1 MAEKKNKQNED
12 IEKKNK
18 ENSKTENNK
27 KENNKTV
34 NTEKI
39 LKETTETIN
48 EVKDQVKGSF
58 KKEELKNSAKET
70 TNFIVGMFKN
80 PIEELKKIADDT
92 TNKNFK
98 YAVILAIVWI
108 LAVVILRIYYSSLS
122 WNVFKYLLPLIKS
135 AVAPV
140 LSILVLSV
148 TILALNKNKDK
159 NLITVMSVVTAAKLP
174 IVIASVI
181 SLLRLISTKV
191 TTVTSPF
198 SSLCTVISTVLVYFG
213 AKFVLGE
220 KDDKSYIKKFVAIE
234 SIYYIAYIIIGLLEI
249 YI

>member
-1 MAEKKNKQNED
+1 ME
-12 IEKKNK
+12 
-18 ENSKTENNK
+18 ENNNNENENK
-27 KENNKTV
+27 KSV
-34 NTEKI
+34 NTDEI

-48 EVKDQVKGSF
+48 QVKDQVKGSF

-80 PIEELKKIADDT
+80 PIEELKNIAEDK

-122 WNVFKYLLPLIKS
+122 WNVVKYLLPLVKS

-140 LSILVLSV
+140 LSILVLSL
-148 TILALNKNKDK
+148 TIFALNKNKDK

-174 IVIASVI
+174 VVIASVV
-181 SLLRLISTKV
+181 SLLRLISAKV

-198 SSLCTVISTVLVYFG
+198 SSLCAVISTVLVYFG

-220 KDDKSYIKKFVAIE
+220 DDDKNYIKKFVIIE
-234 SIYYIAYIIIGLLEI
+234 AIYYIAYIVIGLLEI

>member
-1 MAEKKNKQNED
+1 MEENNNE
-12 IEKKNK
+12 N
-18 ENSKTENNK
+18 ENSN
-27 KENNKTV
+27 TV
-34 NTEKI
+34 NPEEI

-80 PIEELKKIADDT
+80 PIEELKSIAQDK

-108 LAVVILRIYYSSLS
+108 VAVVILKIYYSSLS
-122 WNVFKYLLPLIKS
+122 WNVLKYLLPLIKS
-135 AVAPV
+135 AIAPI
-140 LSILVLSV
+140 LSILVLSL
-148 TILALNKNKDK
+148 TIFTLNKNKDK
-159 NLITVMSVVTAAKLP
+159 SLVTIMSVVTAAKLP
-174 IVIASVI
+174 IVIASVV
-181 SLLRLISTKV
+181 SLLRLISARV

-198 SSLCTVISTVLVYFG
+198 ASLCTVISTVLVYFG
-213 AKFVLGE
+213 AKFILGE
-220 KDDKSYIKKFVAIE
+220 KDDKTYIKKFVIIE
-234 SIYYIAYIIIGLLEI
+234 SIYYIAYILIGLLEI

>member
-1 MAEKKNKQNED
+1 MAEKKNKE
-12 IEKKNK
+12 
-18 ENSKTENNK
+18 TENK
-27 KENNKTV
+27 KTV
-34 NTEKI
+34 DTDTI

-80 PIEELKKIADDT
+80 PIEELKNISADKS
-92 TNKNFK
+92 NKNFK
-98 YAVILAIVWI
+98 YAVILAVVWI

-122 WNVFKYLLPLIKS
+122 WNVVKYLLPLIKS

-148 TILALNKNKDK
+148 TIFVLNKNKDK
-159 NLITVMSVVTAAKLP
+159 NLVTVMSVVTAAKLP
-174 IVIASVI
+174 IVIAAVV
-181 SLLRLISTKV
+181 SLLRLISANV

-198 SSLCTVISTVLVYFG
+198 SSLCAVISTVLVYFG

-220 KDDKSYIKKFVAIE
+220 EDDKNYIKKFVIIE
-234 SIYYIAYIIIGLLEI
+234 AIYYIAYIVIGLLEI

>member
-1 MAEKKNKQNED
+1 ME
-12 IEKKNK
+12 
-18 ENSKTENNK
+18 ENNN
-27 KENNKTV
+27 ENNNTV
-34 NTEKI
+34 NPEEI

-80 PIEELKKIADDT
+80 PIEELKSIAKDK

-108 LAVVILRIYYSSLS
+108 VAVVMLKIYYSSLS
-122 WNVFKYLLPLIKS
+122 WNVLKYLLPLIKS
-135 AVAPV
+135 AIAPI
-140 LSILVLSV
+140 LSILVLSL
-148 TILALNKNKDK
+148 TIFTLNKNKDK
-159 NLITVMSVVTAAKLP
+159 SLVTIMSVVTAAKLP
-174 IVIASVI
+174 IVIASVV
-181 SLLRLISTKV
+181 SLLRLISARV

-198 SSLCTVISTVLVYFG
+198 ASLCAVISTVLVYFG
-213 AKFVLGE
+213 AKFILEE
-220 KDDKSYIKKFVAIE
+220 KDDKIYIKKFVIIE
-234 SIYYIAYIIIGLLEI
+234 SIYYIAYIVIGLLEI

>member
-1 MAEKKNKQNED
+1 ME
-12 IEKKNK
+12 
-18 ENSKTENNK
+18 ENNN
-27 KENNKTV
+27 ENNNTV
-34 NTEKI
+34 NPEEI

-80 PIEELKKIADDT
+80 PIEELKSISEDK

-108 LAVVILRIYYSSLS
+108 VAVVILKIYYSSLS
-122 WNVFKYLLPLIKS
+122 WNVLKYVLPLIKS
-135 AVAPV
+135 AIAPI
-140 LSILVLSV
+140 LSILVLSL
-148 TILALNKNKDK
+148 TIFTLNKNKDK
-159 NLITVMSVVTAAKLP
+159 SLVTIMSVVTAAKLP
-174 IVIASVI
+174 IVIASVV
-181 SLLRLISTKV
+181 SLLRLISARV

-198 SSLCTVISTVLVYFG
+198 ASLCTVISTILVYFG

-220 KDDKSYIKKFVAIE
+220 KDDKSYIKKFVIIE
-234 SIYYIAYIIIGLLEI
+234 SIYYIAYILIGLLEI